1 MKRICLIFIL
11 IMLVSSCKN
20 EETNNAI
27 EEEVAKTPNL
37 IEFGYNLNHY
47 DYQRDTINKGDTFGS
62 LMAAQGVAD
71 SLMYKAIQVAGDS
84 IDIKKLKIGN
94 PYLLLRS
101 KDATKK
107 LRTFIYQPNKF
118 SYYVVDFS
126 DSVRVFKKSYPIT
139 IKRRIIVSNISSSL
153 SETLKKEGVDYS
165 LAHELSQIYA
175 WTVDFFKIQK
185 GDSFGVIINE
195 KYINDS
201 IYAGIDNLEATFFNY
216 KGKMIYAFPFV
227 QDSTQMKVEYFDDQA
242 KALKS
247 MFLKAPLKFSRI
259 SSKFTP
265 KRFHP
270 VQKIWKAHKGT
281 DYAAPHGTDI
291 MTTATGVVERTGYTA
306 GNGNFVKVKHNGTY
320 ATQYLHMSKILVK
333 KGQHVSQ
340 GQVIGKVGSTGLA
353 TGPHLCY
360 RFWKNGVQID
370 ALSQKIHDAEPLRS
384 KYKDRFFALTKPLKQ
399 ELDSLAKIKLKI

>member
-11 IMLVSSCKN
+11 TLFLFSCKN
-20 EETNNAI
+20 EET
-27 EEEVAKTPNL
+27 ESTTEVEKIPDL
-37 IEFGYNLNHY
+37 IEFGYNLN
-47 DYQRDTINKGDTFGS
+47 DYNYKRDTINKGDTFGS
-62 LMAAQGVAD
+62 VMATQGIAD
-71 SLMYKAIQVAGDS
+71 SLMYKAIEIAGDS
-84 IDIKKLKIGN
+84 IDLKKLKIGN

-101 KDATKK
+101 KDTQNK
-107 LRTFIYQPNKF
+107 LKTFIYQPDKY

-126 DSVRVFKKSYPIT
+126 DSVRVFKKMQPIT
-139 IKRRIIVSNISSSL
+139 IKRRIIVSNINSSL

-175 WTVDFFKIQK
+175 WTVDFFKVQK

-201 IYAGIDNLEATFFNY
+201 IYAGIDNLEGTFFNY

-227 QDSTQMKVEYFDDQA
+227 QDSTQMKVEYFDDNA

-259 SSKFTP
+259 SSKFAP

-333 KGQHVSQ
+333 RGQHVTQ

-360 RFWKNGVQID
+360 RFWKNGVQVD
-370 ALSQKIHDAEPLRS
+370 ALSQKIQDAEPLRS
-384 KYKDRFFALTKPLKQ
+384 KYKDRFFALIKPLKQ